1 MKKSTQK
8 FKEPRVTTRDILL
21 AVNKLSD
28 DIEQRFTGVDQK
40 FIGVDQKFIGINQR
54 LDSIEHKVDNLE
66 QRVGNVE
73 GVINTQMVTKDY
85 LDRKLIEL
93 RGVNKLT
100 NLLQKKKV
108 ITPLE
113 AKMVLSI

>member
-1 MKKSTQK
+1 MKKSTKQL
-8 FKEPRVTTRDILL
+8 KEPRVTISDVLWS
-21 AVNKLSD
+21 VNKLSD
-28 DIEQRFTGVDQK
+28 EFAKDMGQIK
-40 FIGVDQKFIGINQR
+40 QR
-54 LDSIEHKVDNLE
+54 LD
-66 QRVGNVE
+66 NVE
-73 GVINTQMVTKDY
+73 QDLSGVKQDLSSVKQKLNSVESTVNTQMVTKDY

-108 ITPLE
+108 ITTLE